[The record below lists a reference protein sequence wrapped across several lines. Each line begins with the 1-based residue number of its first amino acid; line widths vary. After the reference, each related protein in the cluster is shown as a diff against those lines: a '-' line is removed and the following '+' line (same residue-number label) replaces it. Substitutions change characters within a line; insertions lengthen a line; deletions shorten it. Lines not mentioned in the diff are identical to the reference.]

1 MEKNVNI
8 KGIPDKRLVQRLI
21 SKGEMSEDELKD
33 FIAALPDVSENAEEI
48 KVTLEECEKNRVGS

>member
-1 MEKNVNI
+1 VEKNVNI